1 MNSTPSRPAD
11 LPIESVLPQ
20 LRTSLASSNRCLLI
34 AQPGAGK
41 TTRVPL
47 ALLQDTAPGQR
58 WLMLEPRRVAA
69 RLAASY
75 MAEQL
80 GEKPG
85 QSVGY
90 RVRGDSKVSASTRI
104 EVVTQGILTRM
115 LQDDPALD
123 GVAGLIFDEFHERS
137 LDADLGLALALDV
150 QQGLREDLRILVMSA
165 TLDINS
171 LLAVMG
177 DNTPVIDCPGRQ
189 WPVTTVYRSPPL
201 REPVA
206 QHQATVVMEALRS
219 HQGHVLVFLP
229 GQREI
234 RQLQS
239 LLQARLPADVDVM
252 PLHGQLRLDQQ
263 QAVLRPQTGDRRRII
278 LSTAIAESS
287 VTVPGVRIVVDAG
300 RERIP
305 VYQPRTGLTR
315 LETRQVNRA
324 SADQRRGRAGRE
336 ADGYCYRLWSEETL
350 LPAHREAEINQ
361 SDLASLVFE
370 LARWGVSDPATLR
383 WVTPPPAAAWQSAQQ
398 LLQML
403 GLLQA
408 GDGQLSALGRQC
420 SRWPTHPRFALVLTV
435 AGECSG
441 SWAAALQTLACRL
454 VAWLEE
460 QTGSDDLNLAR
471 SLDSTAAANPR
482 WQHSTRQWAKRL
494 GCDLSQPL
502 PANHDELL
510 AELLCHGFPDRIA
523 QNQGG
528 GRFRLIGGGQVSL
541 PETHSL
547 AKQMFVI
554 AVDLDGDST
563 SARVFQAAALPVT
576 VLENVFPATN
586 TWQERVY
593 WDDSVARLVAEQ
605 CRVLRIGDRELVL
618 ARKPLSVPASR
629 MPDNLV
635 REALIRALQTR
646 GTLAWSD
653 DDLQLL
659 GRLRLLHKTLGDP
672 WPDVSDLALLNT
684 LDAWLGPRLQ
694 GQGLHRLDQVDR
706 LPLGQYLLESL
717 DWRLQQDLKRLAP
730 THLSVP
736 SGSSIRL
743 DYGGDEPVLAVKLQ
757 EMFGQTQTPTIVDG
771 KVTLLVHLLSP
782 ARRPVQV
789 TRDLAG
795 FWAGSYFE
803 VRKDLRGRYPKHPW
817 PDDPLQAPATSRAKP
832 RHQDR

>member
-1 MNSTPSRPAD
+1 MSTARPVPAE
-11 LPIESVLPQ
+11 LPIDSVLPT
-20 LRTSLASSNRCLLI
+20 LRATLADHNRCLLI

-47 ALLQDTAPGQR
+47 ALLPDTKSGER

-69 RLAASY
+69 RLAATY
-75 MAEQL
+75 MAGQL
-80 GEKPG
+80 NEKPG
-85 QSVGY
+85 QTVGY
-90 RVRGDSKVSASTRI
+90 RVRGDSKVSASTRV

-165 TLDINS
+165 TLDTDS
-171 LLAVMG
+171 LLTVMG
-177 DNTPVIDCPGRQ
+177 NDTRVIDCPGRQ
-189 WPVTTVYRSPPL
+189 WPVTTFYRPAPL
-201 REPVA
+201 REPA
-206 QHQATVVMEALRS
+206 EKHQATVVLEALRN
-219 HQGHVLVFLP
+219 HPGHMLVFLP

-234 RQLQS
+234 RRLESQLQNM
-239 LLQARLPADVDVM
+239 LPVDVEVM

-263 QAVLRPQTGDRRRII
+263 QAVLRPQTADRRRII

-287 VTVPGVRIVVDAG
+287 LTVPGVRIVIDAG
-300 RERIP
+300 RERVP

-336 ADGYCYRLWSEETL
+336 ADGFCYRLWSEETL
-350 LPAHREAEINQ
+350 LAAHREPEITQ
-361 SDLASLVFE
+361 SDLAALAFE
-370 LARWGVSDPATLR
+370 LARWGVSDPAALS
-383 WVTPPPAAAWQSAQQ
+383 WVTRPPVASWRSAQQ
-398 LLQML
+398 LLQTL
-403 GLLQA
+403 GLLQS
-408 GDGQLSALGRQC
+408 GGQLTDLGRRC
-420 SRWPTHPRFALVLTV
+420 SRWPTHPRLALMLQHADETGSE
-435 AGECSG
+435 ATSKSG
-441 SWAAALQTLACRL
+441 SAIKPLACQL

-460 QTGSDDLNLAR
+460 QPGSEELDLAR
-471 SLDSTAAANPR
+471 SLDASRQANPR
-482 WQHSTRQWAKRL
+482 WRQSSRQWAQRL
-494 GCDLSQPL
+494 GCEPDQPQAVN
-502 PANHDELL
+502 PDDLL

-528 GRFRLIGGGQVSL
+528 GRFRLIGGGQVTL
-541 PETHSL
+541 PENHSL
-547 AKQMFVI
+547 ARQAFII
-554 AVDLDGDST
+554 AIDLDGDST
-563 SARVFQAAALPVT
+563 SARLYQAAALPESIVET
-576 VLENVFPATN
+576 VFPAAN
-586 TWQERVY
+586 SWQERVY
-593 WDDSVARLVAEQ
+593 WDNSIDRLVAEQ
-605 CRVLRIGDRELVL
+605 CRVLRVGDKELVL

-629 MPDNLV
+629 LPAKLLRD
-635 REALIRALQTR
+635 ALILAVQTR
-646 GTLAWSD
+646 GTLPWSD
-653 DDLQLL
+653 EDRQLL

-672 WPDVSDLALLNT
+672 WPDVSDPALLLT
-684 LDAWLGPRLQ
+684 LDTWLGPHLT
-694 GQGLHRLDQVDR
+694 GLHRMDQVDR
-706 LPLGQYLLESL
+706 LPLGRHLLESL
-717 DWRLQQDLKRLAP
+717 DWQLQHDLKRLAP
-730 THLSVP
+730 THLNVP

-743 DYGGDEPVLAVKLQ
+743 DYSGDEPVLAVKLQ

-817 PDDPLQAPATSRAKP
+817 PDDPLQAPATSKAKP
-832 RHQDR
+832 RKPG